1 MILFADFQEGSMTM
15 RGYTFD
21 FGGELPNITVS
32 NASDLTLSYC
42 CREDG
47 NVSVPIELPD
57 FPFIL
62 FMVW

>member
-42 CREDG
+42 C
-47 NVSVPIELPD
+47 
-57 FPFIL
+57 
-62 FMVW
+62 

>member
-32 NASDLTLSYC
+32 NAET
-42 CREDG
+42 G
-47 NVSVPIELPD
+47 NIGQYS
-57 FPFIL
+57 
-62 FMVW
+62 